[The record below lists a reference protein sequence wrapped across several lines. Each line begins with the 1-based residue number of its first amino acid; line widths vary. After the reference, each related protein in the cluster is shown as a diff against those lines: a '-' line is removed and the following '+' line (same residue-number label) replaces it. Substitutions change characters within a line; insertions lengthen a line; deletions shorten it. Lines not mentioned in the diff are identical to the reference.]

1 MRQPLQRQHCSA
13 LFRALSSTIVIRGC
27 AQGRTGPFRDVRA
40 DLLLYD
46 AIGGLG
52 AHQASE
58 KHETLTR
65 AWSTEAVPNMHGLCA
80 GIIDNI
86 YGSNFNTNP
95 PSGDVLDQ
103 HGHGTHVAGVIGAV
117 GNNAVGITGINQAGP
132 VSETLNSL

>member
-1 MRQPLQRQHCSA
+1 M
-13 LFRALSSTIVIRGC
+13 
-27 AQGRTGPFRDVRA
+27 RA

-117 GNNAVGITGINQAGP
+117 GDNAVGITGINQAGP